1 VRRVNLDV
9 RHLSDLGYFPDN
21 FHSTQMKKRISSTP
35 DGERVVKSSSV
46 LKWSKVK
53 FRTFKERLFEPV
65 DAASLGIF
73 RCLFGFLLCIEFFVI
88 SRVTFPEDYINP
100 RFHFT
105 YPLFDLLGLKPL
117 SQPSL
122 WVIFNVLRIST
133 LGIML
138 GLFTRIC
145 LIVFTSTFGYFLFM
159 ESTVYTHHYYL
170 IFLLPFLMC
179 FGHSGSTF
187 SLDSLISK
195 KSRRT
200 EVDYWEVFLLR
211 FQICVVF
218 FFGAIA
224 KMNADWLI
232 DAAPLYLNTIRHF
245 SPLGLP
251 LHEKWVA
258 VLFSWGGMLTD
269 LGLAILLATG
279 RWPRLTFLWLCAFNG
294 VNVFMFGLGIKTF
307 PYLMV
312 ASYIL
317 FLPPAL
323 VRDAVAGFAK
333 RNVFKKVLRLGRA

>member
-1 VRRVNLDV
+1 MNKKLSSRRND
-9 RHLSDLGYFPDN
+9 D
-21 FHSTQMKKRISSTP
+21 
-35 DGERVVKSSSV
+35 RVLKSSS
-46 LKWSKVK
+46 LLEWSKVK
-53 FRTFKERLFEPV
+53 FRTFKENLFQPV
-65 DAASLGIF
+65 DALPLGIF
-73 RCLFGFLLCIEFFVI
+73 RGVFGFLLSIEFFVI
-88 SRVTFPEDYINP
+88 SRVSFPEDYINP

-122 WVIFNVLRIST
+122 WLIFNVLRIST
-133 LGIML
+133 LGITL
-138 GLFTRIC
+138 GLFTRTC

-179 FGHSGSTF
+179 FGHSGSAF
-187 SLDSLISK
+187 SIDSLIST

-218 FFGAIA
+218 LFGAIA
-224 KMNADWLI
+224 KMNTDWLI

-279 RWPRLTFLWLCAFNG
+279 RWPRLTFIWLCAFNG
-294 VNVFMFGLGIKTF
+294 VNVFLFGLGIKTF
-307 PYLMV
+307 PYLMI

-317 FLPPAL
+317 FLPPGV
-323 VRDAVAGFAK
+323 VREAVAGLTG
-333 RNVFKKVLRLGRA
+333 RNVFKKAFRLRRA

>member
-1 VRRVNLDV
+1 MNKRTTSKRDDDRVLK
-9 RHLSDLGYFPDN
+9 SD
-21 FHSTQMKKRISSTP
+21 
-35 DGERVVKSSSV
+35 SV
-46 LKWSKVK
+46 LNWAKVK

-65 DAASLGIF
+65 DALPLGIF
-73 RCLFGFLLCIEFFVI
+73 RCLFGFLLCVEFFVI

-122 WVIFNVLRIST
+122 WVIFNVLRVST

-138 GLFTRIC
+138 GLFTRTS

-170 IFLLPFLMC
+170 IFLLPFLLC
-179 FGHSGSTF
+179 FGHSGSVF
-187 SLDSLISK
+187 SLDSIISRK
-195 KSRRT
+195 IRRK

-211 FQICVVF
+211 FQICIVF
-218 FFGAIA
+218 LFGAMA
-224 KMNADWLI
+224 KMNTDWLI

-258 VLFSWGGMLTD
+258 VLLSWGGMLTD

-279 RWPRLTFLWLCAFNG
+279 RWPKLTFIWLCAFNG
-294 VNVFMFGLGIKTF
+294 MNLFMFGLGIKTF

-317 FLPPAL
+317 FLPPAV
-323 VRDAVAGFAK
+323 VREAVTGFTN
-333 RNVFKKVLRLGRA
+333 RNVFKRAFRLGRA